1 MKRRNLLLK
10 TACSMLIIWS
20 AGCAAMGNIKKVSP
34 VLGQSIWTNVSRE
47 ARITDEITAT
57 PIFNSDV
64 DVSGYI
70 IISQSGNYQLAEN
83 INHPFNI
90 TADRVTLDLK
100 SHQIFVS
107 SSLQAGITIDPS
119 RTEISIL
126 NGYIRGSGATS
137 LTPGVNIGHSATK
150 ITFENVSIIDFDK
163 GLWYAGVD
171 TNNKV
176 TQCHCANLNF
186 VSCRIGMACD
196 WADANIIRSC
206 SSLYCRQSGFELSNC
221 QANCF
226 YDCQALKTTGTAT
239 VAGFKTMG
247 GTSNMFQRCTTK
259 QTKTSSPTF
268 GDAANGFL
276 LTGSETKT
284 KIIDCIVNETDVVST
299 QTAVTYGVNLAPVFS
314 WDGYVSGFPLSNPWT
329 IDAPK
334 WSPDSKYI
342 LTTYRGAGSPHGYGS
357 NEYVWNGSNFT
368 YVGGSDIG
376 SSSSFVATDVA
387 WSPDGKYYVMAT
399 ADGATF
405 LGNTGLYAYSFD
417 GKKDTALGSTLP
429 TLNTINLMAV
439 RFSPNGKFIATAGY
453 VNGGNNY
460 LSIWSFTP
468 SATPA
473 LVDLGDKNLGVVG
486 PWQALSWSPD
496 GQYIATVNDSLIDV
510 YSVSASGA
518 LSSVAVATYAFSN
531 VATVAWSP
539 CGKYIAAGNSAGTVQ
554 LVAFDGTSSLK
565 FVAQATGLSANYIL
579 GLAWSPDGQY
589 IVAPGADVAL
599 TNRVRILQY
608 NGTTTLAVVATSST
622 SATRMANVA
631 WSPDGKNIVTMD
643 YNATSGGAVNVHIF
657 NAMYGPTNCLIDN
670 CRVCDTLAT
679 DFNMGRGFVAGGSNV
694 FINNVAANNGINYTY
709 GIPNVYD
716 GRFEILRA
724 VVQPFD
730 NISIP
735 TTL

>member
-1 MKRRNLLLK
+1 MERRNLFYK
-10 TACSMLIIWS
+10 ITCSALMVLATS
-20 AGCAAMGNIKKVSP
+20 CGAVGELYKVNP
-34 VLGQSIWTNVSRE
+34 APGQSTWT
-47 ARITDEITAT
+47 ITKNIGTISDEMTAI
-57 PIFNSDV
+57 PLFNSDV
-64 DVSGYI
+64 SGGVLQ
-70 IISQSGNYQLAEN
+70 ISASGNYQLAEDLTDCF
-83 INHPFNI
+83 INI
-90 TADRVTLDLK
+90 TADRVSLDLK
-100 SHQIFVS
+100 QHKVYFSNAIGPVVMINGRTQIRIFNGVLQGASVGNTGSGVQVDFS
-107 SSLQAGITIDPS
+107 SSKVTLADLTIYNCGKGVY
-119 RTEISIL
+119 L
-126 NGYIRGSGATS
+126 HGTS
-137 LTPGVNIGHSATK
+137 DL
-150 ITFENVSIIDFDK
+150 
-163 GLWYAGVD
+163 
-171 TNNKV
+171 NKV
-176 TQCHCANLNF
+176 VECTL
-186 VSCRIGMACD
+186 SGLTLIGNDVGLYMSY
-196 WADANIIRSC
+196 ADSNIVKSC
-206 SSLYCRQSGFELSNC
+206 SALYSNNCGFELLNS
-221 QANCF
+221 QVNCF
-226 YDCQALKTTGTAT
+226 YDCTALKSIGTAT
-239 VAGFKTMG
+239 VAGFKSTS

-268 GDAANGFL
+268 GDKACGFL
-276 LTGSETKT
+276 LTGTETKT
-284 KIIDCIVNETDVVST
+284 KIVDCVVNETDVVST
-299 QTAVTYGVNLAPVFS
+299 QTAITYGVNLAPMFA
-314 WDGYVSGFPLSNPWT
+314 WGGYVSGFPASNSWT
-329 IDAPK
+329 IGSPK

-342 LTTYRGAGSPHGYGS
+342 VTTHKDTGNGYGS
-357 NEYVWNGSNFT
+357 NIYTWNGLTFVV
-368 YVGGSDIG
+368 VGGSAIG
-376 SSSSFVATDVA
+376 TSGSLVASDVA
-387 WSPDGKYYVMAT
+387 WSPDGKYYVTAT

-417 GKKDTALGSTLP
+417 GKTDTALGSTLP
-429 TLNTINLMAV
+429 TLNTINLIAV
-439 RFSPNGKFIATAGY
+439 RFSPNGKFIATAGF
-453 VNGGNNY
+453 VNASNNY

-565 FVAQATGLSANYIL
+565 FVAQAAGLSASYIL

-589 IVAPGADVAL
+589 IAVPGGDTGAGNIVS
-599 TNRVRILQY
+599 ILQY
-608 NGTTTLAVVATSST
+608 NGTSTLTIVATSST
-622 SATRMANVA
+622 TTTRMANIA

-643 YNATSGGAVNVHIF
+643 TNTLTPNGAVNVHMF
-657 NAMYGPTNCLIDN
+657 NAMYGPTNCLIDS

-679 DFNMGRGFVAGGSNV
+679 DFNMGRGLVAGGSNV
-694 FINNVAANNGINYTY
+694 FTRNISANNGINYSY

-730 NISIP
+730 NISMP